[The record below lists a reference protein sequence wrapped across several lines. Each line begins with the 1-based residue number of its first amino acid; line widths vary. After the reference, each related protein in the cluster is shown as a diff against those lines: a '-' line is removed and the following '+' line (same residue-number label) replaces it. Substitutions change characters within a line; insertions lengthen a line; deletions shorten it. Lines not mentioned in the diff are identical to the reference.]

1 MTLAS
6 VFATLKA
13 RDLNPFNACLTL
25 IAKNSCT

>member
-13 RDLNPFNACLTL
+13 RGLNPFNACLAL
-25 IAKNSCT
+25 IQANSSA